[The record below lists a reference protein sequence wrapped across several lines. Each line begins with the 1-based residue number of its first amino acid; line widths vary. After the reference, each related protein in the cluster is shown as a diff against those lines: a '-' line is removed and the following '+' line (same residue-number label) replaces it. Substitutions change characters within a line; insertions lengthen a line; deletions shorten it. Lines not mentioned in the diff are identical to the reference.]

1 MNIVERQFCVLHFK
15 HTLNLIITMTGGAM
29 RQMNVMVCLNC
40 TGVLVFDNRV
50 ADSTDA
56 CCILY
61 VDLSLF
67 LMTVFVIFYSVIRKT
82 VIVI

>member
-1 MNIVERQFCVLHFK
+1 MNIVERQFCVLYFK
-15 HTLNLIITMTGGAM
+15 HTLNPIITDWWCNA
-29 RQMNVMVCLNC
+29 QMNVMMCLKY

-50 ADSTDA
+50 ANSTDA
-56 CCILY
+56 CCILS

-67 LMTVFVIFYSVIRKT
+67 LMTVFVIFYSVIRKI

>member
-1 MNIVERQFCVLHFK
+1 
-15 HTLNLIITMTGGAM
+15 MTGGAM
-29 RQMNVMVCLNC
+29 RQMNVIVCLKC

-50 ADSTDA
+50 AHSIDA

-67 LMTVFVIFYSVIRKT
+67 LMTVFVIFYSVIRKI
-82 VIVI
+82 VIVIQIHYYVINRFYE